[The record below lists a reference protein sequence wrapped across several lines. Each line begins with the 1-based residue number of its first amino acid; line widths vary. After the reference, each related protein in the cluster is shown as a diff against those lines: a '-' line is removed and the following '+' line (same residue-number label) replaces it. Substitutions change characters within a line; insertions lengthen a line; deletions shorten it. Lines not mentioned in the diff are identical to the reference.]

1 VKFFGQV
8 VATGAPRIVSR
19 KVAKTAKKTS
29 RSPWIG
35 EQHLGHVLSA
45 VRLPGR
51 SLPRGSPK
59 GTKPTVSFPLETLS
73 SLSAQHT
80 NLIPQAGLTDDLL
93 RQRNRE
99 RNRPMELFAK
109 LFDNLLVFMYHCFDR
124 IVIHGYLSG
133 LSRPE
138 QVAYFFH
145 EVLGIP
151 VADKEVLSRRTNDY
165 RDWVEAFARNHR
177 IPIQWAEKGVRKED
191 HVLPAFRRLVKSN
204 TYGVY
209 FIFKSMEQG
218 RTFRIT
224 VPKYPT
230 QDPNFRILAHQRSRF
245 THYYFYIRDEILGP
259 IIVRVASFFPF
270 HATYWLNGHSFI
282 ERELQRAR
290 IRFHKDDNAFLAV
303 DDVAALQAAA
313 DRLSPAIIRKQL
325 DYWSLILGP
334 KFSNKERSQ
343 MNLSRF
349 YAIAQIEY
357 CRNFIFKRHFPIH
370 KIFERSCEIGLWRLT
385 ANRISE
391 IFGVR
396 LNKRLRGKLA
406 TVIDQIE
413 HGHHVFRAYWK
424 NAFLKQYEKFS
435 RYLRNELCSNNLRDF
450 GLKKG
455 LDHLDAVRKR
465 FLIITDHFAGFQA
478 QCLNVHVDFPLLQ
491 RLALPITIGS
501 VRYPGI
507 KIHDTRIIRL
517 LEVLLHGGNTVGGW
531 TAQQIHKTVLTTFQ
545 LSAKAY
551 GLNQLRYDLRK
562 LKGHA
567 LLQRDGRRYAYQL
580 TDKGVQVALLFL
592 FFHKRLCGPL
602 ANSRFHHKPDPS
614 HHPESKLELAYHKAD
629 KAIQDVVD
637 LLAAA

>member
-1 VKFFGQV
+1 
-8 VATGAPRIVSR
+8 
-19 KVAKTAKKTS
+19 
-29 RSPWIG
+29 
-35 EQHLGHVLSA
+35 
-45 VRLPGR
+45 
-51 SLPRGSPK
+51 
-59 GTKPTVSFPLETLS
+59 LETLS
-73 SLSAQHT
+73 SLFPFQCAMLT
-80 NLIPQAGLTDDLL
+80 PQPAWADDRL
-93 RQRNRE
+93 RKRTITQE
-99 RNRPMELFAK
+99 PPMELFTK
-109 LFDNLLVFMYHCFDR
+109 LFDSLLVFVYHCFDR

-138 QVAYFFH
+138 QVVYFFH

-165 RDWVEAFARNHR
+165 RDWVEAFARNHC
-177 IPIQWAEKGVRKED
+177 IPIEWAEKGVRKED
-191 HVLPAFRRLVKSN
+191 HVLPALRRLAKSN

-230 QDPNFRILAHQRSRF
+230 PDPNFRILAHQRSRF

-282 ERELQRAR
+282 ERELQRAGTH
-290 IRFHKDDNAFLAV
+290 FHKNDNAFLAV
-303 DDVAALQAAA
+303 DDVTALQAAA

-325 DYWSLILGP
+325 DYWTLILGP
-334 KFSNKERSQ
+334 KFSKKERGQ

-406 TVIDQIE
+406 TVIDQIQ

-435 RYLRNELCSNNLRDF
+435 RFLRNELCSNNLRDF
-450 GLKKG
+450 GLNKG

-465 FLIITDHFAGFQA
+465 FQTITDRFAGFQA

-491 RLALPITIGS
+491 RLALPVTAGS

-507 KIHDTRIIRL
+507 KIHDRRIIRL
-517 LEVLLHGGNTVGGW
+517 LEVLLHGGNTIGGW
-531 TAQQIHKTVLTTFQ
+531 TAKQIHSAVLTTFQ
-545 LSAKAY
+545 LAPKDY

-567 LLQRDGRRYAYQL
+567 LLERDGRRYAYRL
-580 TDKGVQVALLFL
+580 TSKGVQVALLFL

-602 ANSRFHHKPDPS
+602 ANSRFHHQPDFANRPN
-614 HHPESKLELAYHKAD
+614 SKLEAAYHKAD
-629 KAIQDVVD
+629 RAIEKIVY